1 MASYRPIT
9 TEIAAPTTAGAAVT
23 VSGADRVRVVNT
35 GTSSYLLTVL
45 DSSDNTI
52 GSMTLTAGEKVFINK
67 RDSDKL
73 YAANS
78 NVRFTRITYPV
89 L

>member
-9 TEIAAPTTAGAAVT
+9 EEIAAPTTAGAAVT
-23 VSGADRVRVVNT
+23 VSDADIVRVVNT
-35 GTSSYLLTVL
+35 TTSPHLVTVL
-45 DSSDNTI
+45 DSSDVTI
-52 GSMTLTAGEKVFINK
+52 GSMTLTSGEKVFLKK
-67 RDSDKL
+67 REGDKL

-78 NVRFTRITYPV
+78 NVRFARITYPV

>member
-9 TEIAAPTTAGAAVT
+9 EEIAAPTTSGNAVT
-23 VSGADRVRVVNT
+23 VSDADRVRVVNT
-35 GTSSYLLTVL
+35 GTSSYLLTIL

-52 GSMTLTAGEKVFINK
+52 GSMTLTSGEKVFINK

-78 NVRFTRITYPV
+78 NVRFARITYPV